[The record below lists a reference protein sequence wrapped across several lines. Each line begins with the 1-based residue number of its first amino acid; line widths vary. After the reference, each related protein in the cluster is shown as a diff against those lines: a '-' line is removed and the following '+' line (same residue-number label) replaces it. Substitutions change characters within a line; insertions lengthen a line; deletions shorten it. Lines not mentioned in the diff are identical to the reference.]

1 MINNIQDLF
10 LKYKSKINSK
20 NEIENKIIDLIKK
33 ETSLEIKKENIKINQ
48 KDKNISII
56 NLGSSSKF
64 ILKNKFLE
72 KDLENKVNKDLNYK
86 IFI

>member
-20 NEIENKIIDLIKK
+20 NEIENKIINLIK
-33 ETSLEIKKENIKINQ
+33 EEVNIEIKKENIKINQ

-56 NLGSSSKF
+56 NLGSSKKF
-64 ILKNKFLE
+64 LLKNKFLE
-72 KDLENKVNKDLNYK
+72 KDLEDKIQKEINFK

>member
-56 NLGSSSKF
+56 NLGSSKKF
-64 ILKNKFLE
+64 LLKNKFLE
-72 KDLENKVNKDLNYK
+72 KDLEDKINKDLNYK

>member
-33 ETSLEIKKENIKINQ
+33 EINIEIKKENIKINQ

-56 NLGSSSKF
+56 NLGSSKKF
-64 ILKNKFLE
+64 LLKNKFLE
-72 KDLENKVNKDLNYK
+72 KDLEDKIQKDINYK

>member
-20 NEIENKIIDLIKK
+20 NETENKIINLIK
-33 ETSLEIKKENIKINQ
+33 EEINIEIKKENIKINQ
-48 KDKNISII
+48 KDKTISII
-56 NLGSSSKF
+56 NLGSSKKF
-64 ILKNKFLE
+64 LLKNKFLE
-72 KDLENKVNKDLNYK
+72 KDLEGKIQKDINYK

>member
-10 LKYKSKINSK
+10 IKYKSKINSK
-20 NEIENKIIDLIKK
+20 NETENKIINLIK
-33 ETSLEIKKENIKINQ
+33 EEINIEIKKENIKINQ
-48 KDKNISII
+48 KDKTISII
-56 NLGSSSKF
+56 NLGSSKKF
-64 ILKNKFLE
+64 LLKNKFLE

>member
-10 LKYKSKINSK
+10 LKYKSKISSK

-33 ETSLEIKKENIKINQ
+33 EVNLEIKKENIKINQ